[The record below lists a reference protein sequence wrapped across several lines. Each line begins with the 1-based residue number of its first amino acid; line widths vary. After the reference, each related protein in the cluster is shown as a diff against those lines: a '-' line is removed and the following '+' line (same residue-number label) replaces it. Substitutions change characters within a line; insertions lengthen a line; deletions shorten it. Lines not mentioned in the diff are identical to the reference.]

1 MPSPQILVH
10 SPIGNAFVRALL
22 TALSQA
28 DLLQGFYTT
37 VAVTPEDEEWLSFL
51 PHALSRDLRRRSY
64 TLPKDKIHLR
74 PLRQLLAVGTA
85 KLKMS
90 DRLPSFLRHWL
101 SIYEIG
107 KDLDLA
113 VARQLPR
120 LTELQGVYAYEDA
133 AAFSFRAAEKLGLK
147 RFYDLPIGYWQ
158 AGQDI
163 QKEEAEL
170 NPEWAVTM
178 PAIQEPAEKLARKD
192 EEIQQAD
199 RIFVASHFTR
209 QTLHKIPDLKT
220 PVHVIPYGAPPPRIP
235 DKHLSTPVKKLQVL
249 FVGSL
254 GQRKGVSY
262 LFQAIELLAG
272 QVDLNLI
279 GLPIGSCPGL
289 TKALQTYRWL
299 GSIPHQEVLQEMQR
313 NDVLVFPSLFEGFGL
328 VILEAMAC
336 GLPVITT
343 PHTAGPDVITDGEDG
358 FIVPIRS
365 AIAIAEKLTLL
376 DQDRDRLYQM
386 GQAAL
391 RKSQQF
397 SWESY
402 GQGILSIVR
411 QSFL

>member
-1 MPSPQILVH
+1 MSNPQILVH

-28 DLLQGFYTT
+28 DLLYRFYTT
-37 VAVTPEDEEWLSFL
+37 VAVTPEDEEWVSFL
-51 PHALSRDLRRRSY
+51 PYALSRELRRRRY
-64 TLPKDKIHLR
+64 TLPKNKIHLR
-74 PLRQLLAVGTA
+74 PLRQLLASGSS
-85 KLKMS
+85 KLQIFS
-90 DRLPSFLRHWL
+90 RFPSSLQDWL

-107 KDLDLA
+107 KDLDA
-113 VARQLPR
+113 TVAQQLPR
-120 LTELQGVYAYEDA
+120 WQGLQGVYAYEDA
-133 AAFSFRAAEKLGLK
+133 AAFSFRAAEKLGLQ

-158 AGQDI
+158 AGQEI
-163 QKEEAEL
+163 QQEEAAL

-178 PAIQEPAEKLARKD
+178 PAIQEPPEKLARKD

-199 RIFVASHFTR
+199 RIFVASQFTR
-209 QTLHKIPDLKT
+209 QTLHKIPDLQT
-220 PVHVIPYGAPPPRIP
+220 PVHVIPYGSPPPRIQEKQP
-235 DKHLSTPVKKLQVL
+235 STPAKKLQVL

-262 LFQAIELLAG
+262 LFRAIELLAG

-289 TKALQTYRWL
+289 VKALQTYRWL
-299 GSIPHQEVLQEMQR
+299 GSIPHSEVLQEMQR

-365 AIAIAEKLTLL
+365 AEAIAEKLTLL
-376 DQDRDRLYQM
+376 DQDRDRLRYM

-402 GQGILSIVR
+402 GQGILSILR
-411 QSFL
+411 QSYL